1 MGKALDYR
9 RGRGRSMYFSI
20 IKCQNCATISE
31 IIRIFWIIWIV
42 AQLGL
47 GESNRCDP
55 GWVKVLKKVR
65 SDFWGGVVQK
75 IFANIFERPRGA
87 SNSFTIFFGHGI
99 FPALIFLSGSPRG
112 MDSGAIV
119 RERVAHGVHVGG
131 VLMFV
136 QYIIV
141 CVMRSWCRCFDGVL
155 WCRRLCS
162 LSAIARCGWRF
173 PVSDFADFSSARS
186 Y

>member
-1 MGKALDYR
+1 MH
-9 RGRGRSMYFSI
+9 FSI
-20 IKCQNCATISE
+20 IKCQNCVTISE
-31 IIRIFWIIWIV
+31 IVRIFWIVWIV

-47 GESNRCDP
+47 GESNIGDP
-55 GWVKVLKKVR
+55 GGVKVLKKVR
-65 SDFWGGVVQK
+65 SDFWGASVQK
-75 IFANIFERPRGA
+75 IFADISWNGWGGSILFRRPRRA
-87 SNSFTIFFGHGI
+87 RN

-112 MDSGAIV
+112 MDSGAVV
-119 RERVAHGVHVGG
+119 RVRSDHVIHIWR

-136 QYIIV
+136 RYIIV